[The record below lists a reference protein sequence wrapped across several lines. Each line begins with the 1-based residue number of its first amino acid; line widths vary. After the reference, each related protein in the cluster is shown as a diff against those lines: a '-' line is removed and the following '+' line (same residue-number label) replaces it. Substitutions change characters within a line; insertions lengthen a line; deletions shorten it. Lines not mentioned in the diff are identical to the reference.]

1 MGGAHV
7 NYHWLIHYLIL
18 LKGEFHRVKTEK
30 YQVVLNEL
38 STYVVDNNSD
48 SDCLPNHKDL
58 AKKFNFSQ
66 LKMNTILKDLFE
78 KLINE
83 LSDPPLII
91 KYVVHQIHI
100 HFPYD
105 EENKMD
111 KDVKEK
117 FRKESI
123 WIEMVL
129 PVTPRIGDE
138 ISIPMIEHIG
148 KFYRGYVHEV
158 HHAIKGTTQEIYLEV
173 HPNHDYYHR
182 WIKMK
187 QEYEDWKRWIASLKK

>member
-1 MGGAHV
+1 
-7 NYHWLIHYLIL
+7 
-18 LKGEFHRVKTEK
+18 
-30 YQVVLNEL
+30 
-38 STYVVDNNSD
+38 
-48 SDCLPNHKDL
+48 
-58 AKKFNFSQ
+58 
-66 LKMNTILKDLFE
+66 MNLILKDLFGE
-78 KLINE
+78 LINE
-83 LSDPPLII
+83 LSDPPLVV
-91 KYVVHQIHI
+91 KNVVHQIHI

-111 KDVKEK
+111 KARKEQV
-117 FRKESI
+117 RKEST

-148 KFYRGYVHEV
+148 KFYRGYIHEV
-158 HHAIKGTTQEIYLEV
+158 HHSIKGTTQEIYIEV

-187 QEYEDWKRWIASLKK
+187 EEYVSWKRWISNLKS